1 MKQNIEAL
9 NQQKEQFEN
18 LKKEQDKIKELKVEL
33 NKINESNILITF
45 KREQV
50 VNSEIEELKLA
61 IEKAEIKENFKKK
74 IRNLENEFNT
84 LQPKKKEFEKLMII
98 LN

>member
-33 NKINESNILITF
+33 NKINESNILITSF

-61 IEKAEIKENFKKK
+61 IEKLRLRRKILKRRLEI
-74 IRNLENEFNT
+74 
-84 LQPKKKEFEKLMII
+84 
-98 LN
+98 